1 MKGYTNKDF
10 NLGKGTTLALVGSRV
25 ALFVPRLL
33 GKISEKL
40 ILNPIAEVRT
50 GVSHEEI
57 KQEAIAI
64 ATKYENAQA
73 NKMKAEIA
81 ARQQTVN
88 NWARDERGN
97 VKNHFWYRANS
108 NKLASLLKRQARL
121 RAKPRMIMVATAYV
135 QLMKIK
141 DAQYTKQLEQEYEED
156 MIRQKYDDLYVS
168 ANSALEQYNAMDAR
182 KVQLKKEIADIET
195 QKTRLAQEREMAL
208 QQMEVISQ
216 QYPNVI
222 GDGFFGGATPS
233 LEEEQAQVKTM

>member
-73 NKMKAEIA
+73 DKMKAEIA
-81 ARQQTVN
+81 AGQQTVN

-97 VKNHFWYRANS
+97 VKNYFWYRKNS
-108 NKLASLLKRQARL
+108 NELARLLKRQARL

-141 DAQYTKQLEQEYEED
+141 DEQYTKQLKQEYEQE
-156 MIRQKYDDLYVS
+156 MIRQKYDEIV
-168 ANSALEQYNAMDAR
+168 EQ
-182 KVQLKKEIADIET
+182 ISGT
-195 QKTRLAQEREMAL
+195 EREIQDTERRADELEGKLRAL
-208 QQMEVISQ
+208 
-216 QYPNVI
+216 
-222 GDGFFGGATPS
+222 
-233 LEEEQAQVKTM
+233 LEIKGELEKANPELLVSVMTECQLGKTM

>member
-73 NKMKAEIA
+73 DKMKAEIA
-81 ARQQTVN
+81 AGQQTVN

-97 VKNHFWYRANS
+97 VKNYFWYRKNS
-108 NKLASLLKRQARL
+108 NELARLLKRQARL

-141 DAQYTKQLEQEYEED
+141 DAQYTKQLEKEYRED
-156 MIRQKYDDLYVS
+156 MIRQKYE
-168 ANSALEQYNAMDAR
+168 ALLAKQESIKLELAAR
-182 KVQLKKEIADIET
+182 DKRKAELEKELAAIGTETTQLSQEYDWA
-195 QKTRLAQEREMAL
+195 AQE
-208 QQMEVISQ
+208 METMRV
-216 QYPNVI
+216 QYPNLLGNELSNGQV
-222 GDGFFGGATPS
+222 ATN
-233 LEEEQAQVKTM
+233 EEQVKTM

>member
-73 NKMKAEIA
+73 DKMKAEIA

-97 VKNHFWYRANS
+97 VKNYFWYRKNS
-108 NKLASLLKRQARL
+108 NELARLLKRQARL

-141 DAQYTKQLEQEYEED
+141 DAQYTKQLEQEYRED
-156 MIRQKYDDLYVS
+156 MIRQKYEAFLAKQES
-168 ANSALEQYNAMDAR
+168 IKLELAAR
-182 KVQLKKEIADIET
+182 NKRKAELEKELAAIGTETTQLNQEYDWA
-195 QKTRLAQEREMAL
+195 AQE
-208 QQMEVISQ
+208 METMRV
-216 QYPNVI
+216 QYPNLLGNEFSNGQV
-222 GDGFFGGATPS
+222 AAN
-233 LEEEQAQVKTM
+233 EEQVKTM